1 MKHNRTKTE
10 NSAIIQMVEMQTWKK
25 KKKKNVYK

>member
-10 NSAIIQMVEMQTWKK
+10 NSAIIQMQIY
-25 KKKKNVYK
+25 KNKNKNKEGKTGI